1 IHDVYIQFERPSKPA
16 EKDDFTITFN
26 WLSFVPAFPGK
37 GQPGY
42 EQAYQRYWKL
52 LTANVPGIPILYPNP
67 ANLYRKTHVF
77 ERGNR
82 LTLGAEVQPA
92 VPASLVKN
100 MQLKENELPSDRLE
114 LANWMT
120 NPRNPLVSR
129 TLVNRLWEQ
138 LFGTGLVETL
148 EDMGTQGANPTHR
161 ELLDELSWKLVHDYK
176 WSIKKMLKEMV
187 LSATYQQDSRVQP
200 EQLEKDAANKYYAR
214 GPRVRLTAEQIRDQ
228 HLQVSGKLSSKMYG
242 PGVMP
247 WQPDGI
253 WLSPYN
259 GACWVNSEGE
269 DQYRRAVYTY
279 WKRSSPYPSMMNFD
293 GAQRVVCNARRIRT
307 NTPLQALV
315 TLNDSVYID
324 LARHFAERMMGGKGE
339 EMERG
344 GKGDEVE
351 RAEGGV
357 EEMVKWGWRQLLF
370 KEINKEQLG
379 AMTSLY
385 SKARKEFEANPEQLA
400 EFLGKQEMNAG
411 KNREKIPANKKS
423 PATLA
428 HKGAMI
434 IVANALL
441 NMDEVIV
448 KN

>member
-1 IHDVYIQFERPSKPA
+1 VQYERSPLAS

-37 GQPGY
+37 DRPGY
-42 EQAYQRYWKL
+42 AAAYQRYWKL
-52 LTANVPGIPILYPNP
+52 LTTYVPGMPILYENP
-67 ANLYRKTHVF
+67 TSLKRSTHVF

-82 LTLGAEVQPA
+82 LTLGAEVKPA
-92 VPASLVKN
+92 VPASLMHN
-100 MQLKENELPSDRLE
+100 MQLKETDMPKNRLD
-114 LANWMT
+114 LAAWMT

-148 EDMGTQGANPTHR
+148 EDMGTQGANPTHHQ
-161 ELLDELSWKLVHDYK
+161 LLDELSWKLMHEYK
-176 WSIKKMLKEMV
+176 WNIKKLLKEMV
-187 LSATYQQDSRVQP
+187 LSATYQQDSRVTK

-214 GPRVRLTAEQIRDQ
+214 GPRIRLSAEQLRDQ
-228 HLQVSGKLSSKMYG
+228 HLQVSGKLSTKMYG

-259 GACWVNSEGE
+259 GARWTMSKGE

-279 WKRSSPYPSMMNFD
+279 WKRTAPYPSMINFD

-315 TLNDSVYID
+315 TLNDSVYVD
-324 LARHFAERMMGGKGE
+324 LAAHFAGRMEAEYGPGDKGDKGDKGEGGKE
-339 EMERG
+339 ERKREER
-344 GKGDEVE
+344 K
-351 RAEGGV
+351 V
-357 EEMVKWGWRQLLF
+357 EEQIKWAYRQLLYS
-370 KEINKEQLG
+370 EIKQEQLTALMG
-379 AMTSLY
+379 LY
-385 SKARKEFEANPEQLA
+385 SKARATYEANPKE
-400 EFLGKQEMNAG
+400 
-411 KNREKIPANKKS
+411 REAFGQP
-423 PATLA
+423 TA
-428 HKGAMI
+428 HAAAMVV
-434 IVANALL
+434 VANALL
-441 NMDEVIV
+441 NLDEVIV